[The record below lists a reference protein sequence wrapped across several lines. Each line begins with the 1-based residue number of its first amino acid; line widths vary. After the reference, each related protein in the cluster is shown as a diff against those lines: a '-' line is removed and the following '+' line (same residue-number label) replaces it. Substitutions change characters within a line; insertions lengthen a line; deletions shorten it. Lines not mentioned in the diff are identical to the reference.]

1 MWRALTLAI
10 IAEKYNNSQQR
21 AVVLWLS
28 LFYNYQ
34 TAGCSLEISD
44 FLILLL
50 SIISRAQSTRRGGDF
65 LRDHLKTFLRAR
77 ERKRRHLAEAIT
89 HSSAR
94 TLLNLNY
101 NRLNIYIC
109 IESEICCGME
119 AEGDFLFIFHLT

>member
-1 MWRALTLAI
+1 MRRALTLAI

-21 AVVLWLS
+21 VVVLLLS
-28 LFYNYQ
+28 LSFIIIKLL
-34 TAGCSLEISD
+34 AARWRFLI

-50 SIISRAQSTRRGGDF
+50 SIISRAQSTRGGDF

-101 NRLNIYIC
+101 NRLNIY
-109 IESEICCGME
+109 MY
-119 AEGDFLFIFHLT
+119 